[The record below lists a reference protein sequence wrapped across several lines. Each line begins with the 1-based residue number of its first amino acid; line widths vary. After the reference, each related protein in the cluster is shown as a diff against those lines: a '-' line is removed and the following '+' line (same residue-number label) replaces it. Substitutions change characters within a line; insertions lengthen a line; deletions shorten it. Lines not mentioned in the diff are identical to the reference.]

1 MESFI
6 IKADMF
12 PSPASTRRARSSVA
26 VSANVRRGR
35 LALGSFCVPTGS
47 ALAVGRHGQC
57 GQRNLHLHLR
67 AYSNQDF
74 RFGPGTA
81 TVYIRAGPNAR
92 LFALTLHISS
102 AGRRQGSSVRS
113 QTLIARPER
122 RCGRHYSLPNLFGA
136 ENC

>member
-1 MESFI
+1 MNKDAQGCWKVGMSN
-6 IKADMF
+6 IKLKM
-12 PSPASTRRARSSVA
+12 RAKYY
-26 VSANVRRGR
+26 
-35 LALGSFCVPTGS
+35 VPG
-47 ALAVGRHGQC
+47 VFD
-57 GQRNLHLHLR
+57 LR
-67 AYSNQDF
+67 KDLSQDF